1 MIRVCFTM
9 DEVAITIVNIS
20 YNDMWLGL
28 VDKVGD
34 NLDVVFNYMNDKLM
48 L

>member
-1 MIRVCFTM
+1 M